1 MGGQTVTIQFDGE
14 ADRPHLRDRHPCSLV
29 ACRGGADSLC
39 LLGDDAVAATG
50 RSHHRHNGG
59 RQGGGEEAAAEE
71 DDADAAPPPSP
82 PPLGSLA
89 TRGTLLLLGYLANW
103 LPFIPVKRAAFLYH
117 FLPALVHALL
127 LLGVLLDIAIPS
139 NLPIL
144 HTRSNPTDSRLLE
157 QILPSTGGILAS
169 GLNAPSG
176 GRWLVSS
183 ALIYLMASCFA
194 YFAPLAYGMPLSHE
208 EFDARMWLE
217 GWR

>member
-1 MGGQTVTIQFDGE
+1 MEKPIARIYAIGTPAVWWLAAAAPTLFVCWVTT
-14 ADRPHLRDRHPCSLV
+14 R
-29 ACRGGADSLC
+29 
-39 LLGDDAVAATG
+39 LLLPAAHTTATTTEDVKEEEG
-50 RSHHRHNGG
+50 
-59 RQGGGEEAAAEE
+59 EAAAEE
-71 DDADAAPPPSP
+71 DDADAAAPPPSP